1 MQRLQLYDGSWPI
14 RLTETFNQQHPESFP
29 GWRDPAQQSLTSSS
43 AQQSIIFM
51 ELQWQK
57 LQEKP
62 HLDHSSSVTVDAERI
77 GRPNPAQES
86 RLDLAELN
94 ECHFHAS
101 FPTRF
106 LSSLF
111 SSLSNSFMLGI
122 SAPFPSSSPSYSFL
136 HNAYKDVPANS
147 SSQPSSITSFLKV
160 QLHSLGPHLFIH
172 KLL

>member
-1 MQRLQLYDGSWPI
+1 MTGHGQFVLQRPSINSIQKAFLAGGTQPSSHWPLPLLSSPSYLWSYSDKNLY
-14 RLTETFNQQHPESFP
+14 
-29 GWRDPAQQSLTSSS
+29 
-43 AQQSIIFM
+43 
-51 ELQWQK
+51 K
-57 LQEKP
+57 KKP
-62 HLDHSSSVTVDAERI
+62 HLDHSLSVTVDAAGI
-77 GRPNPAQES
+77 GRPNPAQEN
-86 RLDLAELN
+86 RLGLAELN

-111 SSLSNSFMLGI
+111 SSLSNSFMLGV
-122 SAPFPSSSPSYSFL
+122 SAPFPSSSPSYLFL

-160 QLHSLGPHLFIH
+160 QLHSLGPHLFTH